1 MQVNA
6 IIEVDEI
13 DIKILTMLINDAR
26 TRLKD
31 IAKECETTSVS
42 VLNRIKR
49 MKKHKL
55 ITGATLYPD
64 VASLGLPIA
73 ATIGISFDGN
83 LDEEILRLLEQQSF
97 VVEPSSSVGEYDFCA
112 LVFARSIAE
121 LDKIACL
128 IKEQFS
134 AKTITINVWT
144 GPPHNNF
151 QSIDFQPKDR

>member
-1 MQVNA
+1 MNDTIQ
-6 IIEVDEI
+6 IDEI
-13 DIKILTMLINDAR
+13 DIKILNMLIKDAR

-31 IAKECETTSVS
+31 IAKECKTSSVS

-64 VASLGLPIA
+64 VSALGLPIA

-83 LDEEILRLLEQQSF
+83 YDEGVLKLLEQQTF
-97 VVEPSSSVGEYDFCA
+97 VVEPAPSVGEYDFCA
-112 LVFARSIAE
+112 FVFAKSIAE
-121 LDKIACL
+121 IDQIACL
-128 IKEQFS
+128 IKDHFS
-134 AKTITINVWT
+134 AKSITINVWS

-151 QSIDFQPKDR
+151 LNVDLQPKENR